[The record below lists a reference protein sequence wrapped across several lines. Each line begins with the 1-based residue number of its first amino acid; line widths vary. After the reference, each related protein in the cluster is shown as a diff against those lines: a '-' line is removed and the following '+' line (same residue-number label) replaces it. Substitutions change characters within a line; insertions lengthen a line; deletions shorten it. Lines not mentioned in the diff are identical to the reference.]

1 MPFSGIPYIF
11 DIVSTVIEYNYGKGD
26 KFEYILTLDILNL
39 LSVSYN
45 LLQTEKCS
53 VSFFVFRL

>member
-1 MPFSGIPYIF
+1 MPFSGIPYVF

-39 LSVSYN
+39 LSVSFN
-45 LLQTEKCS
+45 LLDTN
-53 VSFFVFRL
+53 